1 MSDLQQSLKHNF
13 GQNGVKALGET
24 AVAGRLDQSK
34 DSVSGDSGYSNLNDI
49 NLRTLN
55 KLTGF

>member
-1 MSDLQQSLKHNF
+1 M
-13 GQNGVKALGET
+13 KALGEIYMS
-24 AVAGRLDQSK
+24 GRLDVAK

-55 KLTGF
+55 KLTGY